1 MDKNTNKDLELI
13 INDYDSFPS
22 FIAKYKKLSIIEFN
36 YYSVNDL
43 SLFFVH
49 DNYDFD
55 IVEGILVKIENT
67 LSAIK
72 RIFAKPIIHLKEQ
85 DEVLPVENVRLIN
98 NATINHIAT
107 HSELWADYN
116 KNGIKPLKLLT
127 RTYHDDYSIY
137 ENILFA
143 KTVDCI
149 LDFLHKNMRELENLM
164 NSCRIIELNLL
175 ERTNHWDYFLA
186 LGKLQIGYVRDFGKH
201 FIEAKNLYDRMSLVY
216 DALTARLKRNVYRLN
231 HKKTKGLELH
241 NSNILHMDKDYHK
254 VYVLFKKYLRNYSID
269 LENQIIDKALF
280 YNNYFAFLKILF
292 IFSIQHFN
300 FSCDESIRFSLEKM
314 DISFEFSD
322 WNLHLESNDKA
333 IILTITK
340 DKPYVIAVVPVIYK
354 NTKFTA
360 DEIVYVSPILGER
373 RCQYISINDIE
384 SFRRIQRILQRGM
397 IYSDLTFDTCLFC
410 GDSLKDISLDE
421 DEKKYVCNSCRMYIV
436 EKKCKVTKEN
446 YYLTSI
452 YNYNDKEKNNVE
464 VYNDPSALYHYRNI
478 TDVSEKGQFI
488 CPRCRRYH

>member
-1 MDKNTNKDLELI
+1 MNNNINNELSLI
-13 INDYDSFPS
+13 INDYDSFPN
-22 FIAKYKKLSIIEFN
+22 FISKYKELSIIEYN

-49 DNYDFD
+49 ENYDFEA
-55 IVEGILVKIENT
+55 VGLLLEKIENA
-67 LSAIK
+67 LPAIK

-107 HSELWADYN
+107 HSELWDDYT

-137 ENILFA
+137 ENIVFA

-149 LDFLHKNMRELENLM
+149 LDFLRKNMRELKNLM

-201 FIEAKNLYDRMSLVY
+201 YVEAKNIYDRMSFIY
-216 DALTARLKRNVYRLN
+216 DSITARLKRNVYRLN

-254 VYVLFKKYLRNYSID
+254 IYLLYKNYLRKHNIEI
-269 LENQIIDKALF
+269 ENLNINKDDF
-280 YNNYFAFLKILF
+280 YYNYFSFVKILF

-300 FSCDESIRFSLEKM
+300 FSCD
-314 DISFEFSD
+314 D
-322 WNLHLESNDKA
+322 NGN
-333 IILTITK
+333 
-340 DKPYVIAVVPVIYK
+340 
-354 NTKFTA
+354 
-360 DEIVYVSPILGER
+360 
-373 RCQYISINDIE
+373 
-384 SFRRIQRILQRGM
+384 
-397 IYSDLTFDTCLFC
+397 
-410 GDSLKDISLDE
+410 
-421 DEKKYVCNSCRMYIV
+421 
-436 EKKCKVTKEN
+436 
-446 YYLTSI
+446 
-452 YNYNDKEKNNVE
+452 
-464 VYNDPSALYHYRNI
+464 
-478 TDVSEKGQFI
+478 
-488 CPRCRRYH
+488 

>member
-1 MDKNTNKDLELI
+1 MNNNINNELSLI
-13 INDYDSFPS
+13 INDYDSFPN
-22 FIAKYKKLSIIEFN
+22 FISKYKELSIIEYN

-49 DNYDFD
+49 ENYDFEA
-55 IVEGILVKIENT
+55 VGLLLEKIENA
-67 LSAIK
+67 LPAIK

-107 HSELWADYN
+107 HSELWDDYT

-137 ENILFA
+137 ENIVFA

-149 LDFLHKNMRELENLM
+149 LDFLRKNMRELKNLM

-201 FIEAKNLYDRMSLVY
+201 YIEAKNIYDRMSFIY
-216 DALTARLKRNVYRLN
+216 DSITARLKRNVYRLN

-254 VYVLFKKYLRNYSID
+254 IYLLYKNYLRKHNIEI
-269 LENQIIDKALF
+269 ENLNINKDDF
-280 YNNYFAFLKILF
+280 YYNYFSFVKILF

-300 FSCDESIRFSLEKM
+300 FSCDENTRFSLEKM
-314 DISFEFSD
+314 DIDFEFND
-322 WNLHLESNDKA
+322 WKLHIESNDNS
-333 IILTITK
+333 ITLTITK
-340 DKPYVIAVVPVIYK
+340 DKAYVIVVTPSIYK
-354 NTKFTA
+354 NVKFIA
-360 DEIVYVSPILGER
+360 DEVVYVSPFMDER

-384 SFRRIQRILQRGM
+384 SFRRIQRIIQRGM

-410 GDSLKDISLDE
+410 GDLLKDISLD
-421 DEKKYVCNSCRMYIV
+421 DENKEYLCNSCRMHII
-436 EKKCKVTKEN
+436 EKKCKITKEK
-446 YYLTSI
+446 YFLTSI
-452 YNYNDKEKNNVE
+452 YGYKNNIE

-478 TDVSEKGQFI
+478 TEVTKKGEFI
-488 CPRCRRYH
+488 CPRCKRIH